1 VLLVVT
7 MIEDS
12 QLIRQYA
19 AERSEPAFAELV
31 RRHLKMVYA
40 TGLRQVNGDIHLAE
54 DVAQSVFADLARKA
68 GKLQHH
74 ASIAGWLYTS
84 TRFVAAKAIRAEA
97 RRRVREQAVASMNDM
112 NSNPNAVWHELRPMI
127 DESLDELRETDREAI
142 VLRYFEAY
150 EFSIVGTA
158 LGVSENAARMRVDR
172 ALEKLRVVLQK
183 RGVATTGAALA
194 GALAESSGAAV
205 PVELAAGITSAAVSQ
220 AAALSVRSAPSI
232 LKLMVVKKLSLAAI
246 GVIALS
252 LAAVFVARNASDSNP
267 QSGAANS
274 PKAKQASPVELG
286 GPAHYA
292 APRGD
297 PDIVKKMARRQAE
310 QARAREAQIAAERRA
325 EWDKKVANFDDSLKE
340 EPGVKKFGAKI
351 QAAFGPGQTLVASG
365 WRNPDGQNGLAFVT
379 PKMNPELEGVGVN
392 SNTVMIAP
400 VLIDVPDDVLDHLGM
415 AAFKAKASGA
425 NPPAMLS
432 SEQADA
438 MFNSITNTTD
448 SDFLVSPRV
457 VQGFGQEGNIFVGS
471 VASISGKEQPLG
483 LQISFFPDVSED
495 DGSLDVGMLIRYT
508 VATAAE
514 DTPAQGP

>member
-1 VLLVVT
+1 
-7 MIEDS
+7 MIEDR

-19 AERSEPAFAELV
+19 VEGSEPAFAELV

-40 TGLRQVNGDIHLAE
+40 AGLRQVNGDTHLAE

-84 TRFVAAKAIRAEA
+84 TRYIAANAVRAEA
-97 RRRVREQAVASMNDM
+97 RRRVREQAVVSTNEMNT
-112 NSNPNAVWHELRPMI
+112 NTNAGWHELRPMI
-127 DESLDELRETDREAI
+127 DESLDELGETDRDAI

-150 EFSIVGTA
+150 EFAMVGAA

-183 RGVATTGAALA
+183 RGVTTTGAALA

-205 PVELAAGITSAAVSQ
+205 PVELTAGITSAAMSQ
-220 AAALSVRSAPSI
+220 AAAWSVRSAPSI
-232 LKLMVVKKLSLAAI
+232 LKLMALNKLSLAAI

-252 LAAVFVARNASDSNP
+252 LAAVFVARYAPDSNP
-267 QSGAANS
+267 QSGEANS
-274 PKAKQASPVELG
+274 PKAKQASLVEHG
-286 GPAHYA
+286 GPAHYP

-297 PDIVKKMARRQAE
+297 PDIVKKMAQRQAE

-351 QAAFGPGQTLVASG
+351 QAALGAGQTLAASG
-365 WRNPDGQNGLAFVT
+365 WRTPNGQNGLIFLT
-379 PKMNPELEGVGVN
+379 TQMNPILEGVGVN
-392 SNTVMIAP
+392 SNTVLMA
-400 VLIDVPDDVLDHLGM
+400 LRLLEVPDEVLDHLGM
-415 AAFKAKASGA
+415 GTFKAQSTGA
-425 NPPAMLS
+425 NPPGMVS
-432 SEQADA
+432 NEQADA
-438 MFNSITNTTD
+438 MINGITNNMG
-448 SDFLVSPRV
+448 SDYSVVSTRV

-471 VASISGKEQPLG
+471 VASIAGKEQRLG
-483 LQISFFPDVSED
+483 LQISFFPSVAA
-495 DGSLDVGMLIRYT
+495 DGSSLDVGMLVQYT
-508 VATAAE
+508 IAIAAE
-514 DTPAQGP
+514 DAPAEGQ